1 MTTIKQISLKQTSCL
16 CLMSLKRC
24 TCSPHPR
31 IDLTNAYLQY
41 HRGPTPNELQ
51 NSCDQNDVSDTSKR
65 VREACSSHGCFHVS
79 ICYPVANVD
88 AKSITPI
95 GVLAKRKEEVEYE
108 IESLF
113 SSSFLI
119 GAISNAQD
127 VNSLGIYENIC
138 NGKTAEV
145 SFCNSGERSHFGTF
159 RGRSAESGDEESFK
173 PEPKLSW
180 EFQRCLSADRALQ
193 DCYTNNDP
201 SINEQWKL
209 LPKWTEAMHSIAATV
224 IYLLG
229 IPPCLALQEDSCSCS
244 QTPSKHSDDF
254 QQSKCN
260 IDLLRVF
267 RYDAIESND
276 ASHGSSAHS
285 DWGSLTVVW
294 QDDKGGLQT
303 YCEACDKWSDVD
315 ATNSTNDESK
325 DAENSSDLVIK
336 LFVHVGDFLSLASMQ
351 NTCGSTWHS
360 PRHRVLCPIRP
371 QISSTP
377 NNTNSDSLCRRS
389 LVYFAYPPPGVSLR
403 DAQKVVGSLASS
415 TSNNSSNLLPGHSCL
430 KMYSVLH
437 DQSVQAESSSQSEQL
452 SGQAAVEMAYN
463 KMLGISFDQ
472 VIAKKWGQVQ
482 RK

>member
-1 MTTIKQISLKQTSCL
+1 
-16 CLMSLKRC
+16 MSLKRC

-41 HRGPTPNELQ
+41 HRGPTPNDLQ

-79 ICYPVANVD
+79 ICYPVATAD

-95 GVLAKRKEEVEYE
+95 GVLAKRKKEVEYQ

-209 LPKWTEAMHSIAATV
+209 LPRWTEAMHSMAATV

-267 RYDAIESND
+267 RYDSIESND

-285 DWGSLTVVW
+285 DWGSLTIVW

-325 DAENSSDLVIK
+325 DAENSSDVVIN
-336 LFVHVGDFLSLASMQ
+336 LFVHVGDFLSL
-351 NTCGSTWHS
+351 
-360 PRHRVLCPIRP
+360 
-371 QISSTP
+371 ISSTP

-452 SGQAAVEMAYN
+452 PGQAAVEMAYN
-463 KMLGISFDQ
+463 EMLGISFDQ